1 MSIASSKLLR
11 ENLMRRHRSLI
22 ASPLDWFLSAN
33 PVPPPA
39 IPVLAERG
47 GTQLK
52 TPRPVVAVDTR
63 EQNPFDFS
71 RFKGWFSGVERRA
84 LKLGDYS
91 IAGLEDVCV
100 VERKDLADLVRSF
113 TVERQVFV
121 DRLRR
126 MSHYPHRLL
135 IVTAALSQV
144 KSPYP
149 NSAAKPNQITQSLIA
164 VLTGLQVPFLCTEA
178 HELGEELLASYLYQ
192 VHLYHWLEENGF
204 GSTLTDGDL

>member
-1 MSIASSKLLR
+1 
-11 ENLMRRHRSLI
+11 MRSRRSLI
-22 ASPLDWFLSAN
+22 ASPLEWFLSAS
-33 PVPPPA
+33 PVAPPA

-52 TPRPVVAVDTR
+52 TPRPVVVVDTR

-71 RFKGWFSGVERRA
+71 RFQGWFSGVERRA
-84 LKLGDYS
+84 LRLGDYS
-91 IAGLEDVCV
+91 VAGMEDICV
-100 VERKDLADLVRSF
+100 VERKDLPDLVRSF

-121 DRLRR
+121 ARLRR
-126 MSHYPHRLL
+126 MSSFPHRLL
-135 IVTAALSQV
+135 VVTAALSQV

-149 NSAAKPNQITQSLIA
+149 YSAAKPNQIMQSLVA
-164 VLTGLQVPFLCTEA
+164 VLTGLQVPFLCTET

-204 GSTLTDGDL
+204 GAMLTDTDL